1 MRGLYKIIGG
11 LLLLVGIAFYV
22 LVYPQAKES
31 FEQFQKDTIPVLA
44 YHQIADYSFSPYT
57 VTKHEFEKHMR
68 YLHEQGYQTV
78 NMVELRDLL
87 EEKRLGK
94 ETKLGTQKYI
104 VLTFDDGYKDNLEN
118 ATPILQ
124 KYGFKASIYI
134 ITGFVNRHE
143 FLTAAQIKTMRV
155 LGWEIG
161 SHGDTHIELG
171 KQKQSVV
178 AKEGFYSKR
187 YLEYSTR
194 QLVHFLAYPF
204 GSYNKETAQT
214 LGEIGYW
221 GALTGI
227 NGVNTVDTDPWEYRR
242 VNLPQD
248 YIVNTMPMRLFKAQ
262 FVDWVRYLWK
272 DYQQNKKGTVQ

>member
-1 MRGLYKIIGG
+1 MKGLSKIFIALALGASIVFYFMFYERIVADYK
-11 LLLLVGIAFYV
+11 
-22 LVYPQAKES
+22 
-31 FEQFQKDTIPVLA
+31 QFQKDTIPILA
-44 YHQIADYSFSPYT
+44 YHKISDDSMSPYAIPPEDFD
-57 VTKHEFEKHMR
+57 KQMR
-68 YLHEQGYQTV
+68 YLYEQGYQTI

-94 ETKLGTQKYI
+94 PTKLGTQKYI
-104 VLTFDDGYKDNLEN
+104 VLTFDDGYKDNLEF

-134 ITGFVNRHE
+134 ITGFVNRDE

-161 SHGDTHIELG
+161 SHSDTHLELG

-194 QLVHFLAYPF
+194 QLVHFIAYPF
-204 GSYNKETAQT
+204 GSYNQEAAST

-221 GALTGI
+221 GGLSGI
-227 NGVNTVDTDPWEYRR
+227 NGVNTIDTNPWEYRR
-242 VNLPQD
+242 ISLPQD
-248 YIVNTMPMRLFKAQ
+248 YFVNTMPMRLFKAQ
-262 FVDWVRYLWK
+262 FVDWIKSL
-272 DYQQNKKGTVQ
+272 